1 MLSLLNVPGGIRL
14 HRGPIRGGVV
24 GRVRFFPGLGTCIA
38 QDPDELLFLIDSPG
52 ADDLEAV
59 APPER
64 GDQSRP
70 LIEPG
75 GHLAGL
81 DRVDTKLGVD
91 FP

>member
-24 GRVRFFPGLGTCIA
+24 RRVCLFPGLGTCIA
-38 QDPDELLFLIDSPG
+38 QDPDELLAPIDRPG

-70 LIEPG
+70 FIEPG